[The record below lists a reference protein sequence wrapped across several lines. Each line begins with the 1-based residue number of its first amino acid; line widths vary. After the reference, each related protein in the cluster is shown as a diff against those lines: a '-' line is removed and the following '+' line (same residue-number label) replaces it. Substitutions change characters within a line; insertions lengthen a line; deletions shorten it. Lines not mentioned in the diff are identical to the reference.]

1 MNLEDFYRLPRLWQ
15 WGGSAVTRRVDGEE
29 RTFAGDDCTT
39 LAASW
44 VLARDGIDPAA
55 DLRGTYSTAEEANAI
70 VVRAGGIVSLVGDR
84 IEPLGWVRV
93 PAVLDGDIGIVEAVS
108 DVDLLAKEIPAIRF
122 GPLWIVMAPRG
133 PMAKALTW
141 TGVAW
146 HRQ

>member
-15 WGGSAVTRRVDGEE
+15 WGGKAVAQRDG
-29 RTFAGDDCTT
+29 FVLGDDCTT
-39 LAASW
+39 FAASW
-44 VLARDGIDPAA
+44 VIECDGIDPAS
-55 DLRGTYSTAEEANAI
+55 DLRGTYSTADEANAI
-70 VVRAGGIVSLVGDR
+70 VACAGGIAALIGDR
-84 IEPLGWVRV
+84 IEPLGWARV
-93 PAVLDGDIGIVEAVS
+93 PAVLDGDIGIVEAIS
-108 DVDLLAKEIPAIRF
+108 SVDLLAKEIPAIRF